1 MKRLIQNLIHNPKFK
16 QKQAIGLLCNQV
28 SFDFISHQYLFELL
42 SKQGTLKRLFIPEH
56 GLFSELQDQE
66 KFEGTSTYHSLGLHG
81 VDIISLYQ
89 HQEKS
94 LAPTVEKLKD
104 LDAIVIDIQD
114 VGCRYFTF
122 TSTVYYLL
130 EVLAQNKLSPSLFV
144 LNRSNPAGDSI
155 EGTPIDATYASFIGL
170 EGLPNRHGMST
181 GELCLYFRNRLQAN
195 VEVSVITDS
204 WSSSLNPIS
213 INPSPNIP
221 NSITP
226 LIYSGQCL
234 FEGTN
239 LSEGRGTTRPFELIG
254 SPDLTW
260 EEVKSFTEKINK
272 HWGEWAILRPL
283 KFIPTFHKFMGEVC
297 QGFQLHLINQHQYHS
312 LLHSLIIV
320 RAIAELKGD
329 LLWRK
334 GKYEF
339 GSEKTAIELLVGDID
354 LLNFIMGKN
363 SLENV
368 KEKLNESEFA
378 WSELSKKYK
387 L

>member
-42 SKQGTLKRLFIPEH
+42 SNQGTLKRLFIPEH

-195 VEVSVITDS
+195 VEISVITDS

-339 GSEKTAIELLVGDID
+339 GS
-354 LLNFIMGKN
+354 
-363 SLENV
+363 
-368 KEKLNESEFA
+368 
-378 WSELSKKYK
+378 
-387 L
+387 